1 LSERHVLLRDGTPVL
16 IRRLMAEDAVLYHD
30 FLSDVT
36 PEDLRL
42 RFFASMHAVS
52 ENLIDKLLH
61 YDPARAMAFIAVEE
75 HTRRMLDV
83 VRLHD
88 DTSGANAEFAI
99 MVRSRLKGLKNVRGQ
114 VLWQNTTN
122 ACHVRR
128 TRLSH
133 RRRSGRLSLPKTRFV
148 RTGDAILPRLHGRR
162 CPRSGRSGA
171 RPVHP
176 FRAKHEDATH
186 YNRRRISQG
195 SAAGA
200 LR

>member
-1 LSERHVLLRDGTPVL
+1 LSESHVLLRDGTPVL

-99 MVRSRLKGLKNVRGQ
+99 MVRPRLKGHGVGWLLMKHMIKFAKHKDLKNVRGQ
-114 VLWQNTTN
+114 VLWQNTTML
-122 ACHVRR
+122 AMCAGLGFLIADDPGDPGVRVV
-128 TRLSH
+128 TLPVSIEHLSVPKIPSGLDSH
-133 RRRSGRLSLPKTRFV
+133 RRAESS
-148 RTGDAILPRLHGRR
+148 H
-162 CPRSGRSGA
+162 
-171 RPVHP
+171 H
-176 FRAKHEDATH
+176 
-186 YNRRRISQG
+186 
-195 SAAGA
+195 
-200 LR
+200 